1 MGGCCSST
9 KQKGNNENK
18 KRPLGKL
25 EYKNKKQYE
34 SLEIQGPEAEINEL
48 FDLMKDEEGNI
59 TSQQCKEI
67 IESLGE
73 KFSQAELEA
82 MLLKIE

>member
-9 KQKGNNENK
+9 KQKGSEKDK

-25 EYKNKKQYE
+25 EHKNQKQDE
-34 SLEIQGPEAEINEL
+34 SIEIQGPEAEINEL
-48 FDLMKDEEGNI
+48 FDLMKDGEGNI

-67 IESLGE
+67 IESLEE
-73 KFSQAELEA
+73 KFSQAEIEA
-82 MLLKIE
+82 MLLKID